1 MSPLSCENHT
11 ILRDSECSFQ
21 RSRSPLLLAES
32 TALLI
37 VDVQEENWHGKA
49 KKDFFDFPKTLKRT
63 IAHCRSENSKIVWVM
78 QQDNDRNP
86 QRSIFRKHENIPF
99 DESSSEELPKPQL
112 GDTVVTKTGISGT
125 TKTRLL
131 SVLEQDNIDTV
142 LVCGLYTSVCVQHTA
157 FGIFERGFRTFLVED
172 ACADQSKQRHSATIS
187 LYGNYMYEML
197 QSRDLE
203 PKKHG
208 LWKRSRFGEIKVP
221 SKSLCC
227 DDNASDTSSVTNATE
242 LFDSTSDESSDSV
255 NNNSDSISKSTS
267 ATQLSAMAMVSTMM
281 LVTVMA
287 TTANQRVALSSR

>member
-11 ILRDSECSFQ
+11 ILRDSECSYE
-21 RSRSPLLLAES
+21 RSRSSLLLAES

-37 VDVQEENWHGKA
+37 VDVQEENWHGNA
-49 KKDFFDFPKTLKRT
+49 KKDFSYFPNTLKRT
-63 IAHCRSENSKIVWVM
+63 IAHCRSKNAKIVWVM
-78 QQDNDRNP
+78 QQANSPNP

-99 DESSSEELPKPQL
+99 DESASDELPKPQAC
-112 GDTVVTKTGISGT
+112 DTVVTKTGISGT
-125 TKTRLL
+125 TKTRLISL
-131 SVLEQDNIDTV
+131 LEQDNIDTV

-157 FGIFERGFRTFLVED
+157 FGIFEKGFRTYLVED
-172 ACADQSKQRHSATIS
+172 ACADQSRKRHTAAIS

-197 QSRDLE
+197 NSKDLE

-227 DDNASDTSSVTNATE
+227 DDASDTSSVTNATE
-242 LFDSTSDESSDSV
+242 LSNYTSSESSDEV
-255 NNNSDSISKSTS
+255 NNSPDSIPKSTS

-281 LVTVMA
+281 IVTVMA
-287 TTANQRVALSSR
+287 AKANQRVSLSSR